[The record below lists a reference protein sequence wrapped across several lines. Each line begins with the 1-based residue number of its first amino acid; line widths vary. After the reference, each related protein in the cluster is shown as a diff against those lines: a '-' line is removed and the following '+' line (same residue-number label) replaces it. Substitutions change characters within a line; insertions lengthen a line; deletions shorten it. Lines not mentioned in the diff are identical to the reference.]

1 MDAENELKLVREQML
16 RPKLKTWMALSVAIL
31 LLCAGCLRS
40 GTRADLARE
49 NTDETSLDSHNE
61 MAATDS
67 LYTHDDSLARADTS
81 VEETVEDFEA
91 EIVRLFMEAEQY
103 YALGVEANQVAEWE
117 EAQYNFEKATEILA
131 TIDLANVETPELSE
145 QFEILL
151 GEIASDYQYTLAS
164 MGGLSS
170 ESSMA
175 AFLLR
180 FESLENLRDY
190 QDTMAEAPEPE
201 EAEEITYDVPIVL
214 NEKVKNC
221 IVYFQTI
228 ARKPMEQYLRR
239 SGRYIPM
246 MAEII
251 DQHGLPADLVYLPL
265 IESGYNPKAYSYAHA
280 SGMWQFISSTGR
292 MYGLDRSWWQDERR
306 DFVKST
312 HAACAYLKKLYG
324 MFDSWEL
331 ALAAYNGGEGRV
343 GRQIRRQR
351 TDDFWQLRL
360 RKQTRN
366 YVPLYMAAVMIAK
379 EPERFGFT
387 DIEYD
392 PPLVFDVVV
401 TEKPIELKAVAG
413 ELNIPYEELK
423 ALNPELLRGVTPPGT
438 DKYSLRVP
446 AGLGPKFASV
456 YPDLPESSRAQWTRH
471 RVRRGE
477 TISSIASRYGVSQ
490 RAVVDANKLRSRHR
504 IYIGQVLTI
513 PVPSSAG
520 DYAYSGGRNRTV
532 NEDGKYFVKRGETL
546 WHLSRDF
553 RVSINDLRKA
563 NGMRPSDPLIAGRW
577 IKIPGREQPT
587 GAGRW
592 YTIKRGDTIS
602 EIAQEFGVKVRD
614 LMAANNLR
622 NPKRIYPG
630 TRLRIP

>member
-1 MDAENELKLVREQML
+1 MDAEDELKLVREQML
-16 RPKLKTWMALSVAIL
+16 RLKLRTWRVLAVIALFF
-31 LLCAGCLRS
+31 CAGCLRS
-40 GTRADLARE
+40 GTRADLARDDASATSSGDQIE
-49 NTDETSLDSHNE
+49 TPEADSLNLTTADSTSPANSTDEI
-61 MAATDS
+61 
-67 LYTHDDSLARADTS
+67 
-81 VEETVEDFEA
+81 TVEDFEA
-91 EIVRLFMEAEQY
+91 EITRLFLEAEQY
-103 YALGVEANQVAEWE
+103 YALGVEANQNAEWE

-151 GEIASDYQYTLAS
+151 GEIAGDYQYTLAS

-190 QDTMAEAPEPE
+190 QDTMAETPEPE
-201 EAEEITYDVPIVL
+201 EVEEITYNVPIVL

-239 SGRYIPM
+239 SGGYIPM
-246 MAEII
+246 MREII
-251 DQHGLPADLVYLPL
+251 EQHGLPSDLVYLPL

-292 MYGLDRSWWQDERR
+292 MYGLNRSWWRDERR
-306 DFVKST
+306 DFVKAT
-312 HAACAYLKKLYG
+312 HAACGYLKKLYEQ
-324 MFDSWEL
+324 FDSWEL
-331 ALAAYNGGEGRV
+331 ALASYNGGEGRV
-343 GRQIRRQR
+343 ARQMRRQR
-351 TDDFWQLRL
+351 TDDFWKLRL

-366 YVPLYMAAVMIAK
+366 YVPLFMAAVMIAK

-387 DIEYD
+387 GIEYD
-392 PPLVFDVVV
+392 PPVVFDVVV
-401 TEKPIELKAVAG
+401 TEKPLELKEVARALG
-413 ELNIPYEELK
+413 ISKDELQ

-438 DKYSLRVP
+438 EKYSLRVP
-446 AGLGPKFASV
+446 AGLGSKFASV
-456 YPDLPESSRAQWTRH
+456 YPDLPKSSRAQWTRH

-477 TISSIASRYGVSQ
+477 TISSIAGRYGVSQ
-490 RAVVDANKLRSRHR
+490 RAIVDANKLRSRHR

-513 PVPSSAG
+513 PVPVSGGS
-520 DYAYSGGRNRTV
+520 YAYRGRSRTV
-532 NEDGKYFVKRGETL
+532 TEDGKYFVKRGETL

-553 RVSINDLRKA
+553 NVTISALRKA
-563 NGMRPSDPLIAGRW
+563 NGMRPSDPLLAGRW
-577 IKIPGREQPT
+577 IKIPGKEQPT
-587 GAGRW
+587 GATRW

-602 EIAQEFGVKVRD
+602 EIAAEFGVRVHD
-614 LMAANNLR
+614 IMAANNLR